1 MRRILVFDTTLRD
14 GEQSP
19 GFSMNVSEKATLAEQ
34 LAQLGVDII
43 EAGFP
48 AASNADFEAVRE
60 VARVVGARA
69 TVAGLCRA
77 KSQDIDR
84 AAEAL
89 KGAPRPRIHTFIAT
103 SDIHLQHKLRMTRE
117 AVLEAAVAAVR
128 HARRHTDDVEFSA
141 EDATRSDRDYLCR
154 VVEAVIK
161 AGARTV
167 NLPDTVG
174 HTVPWEY
181 GDLIREIL
189 RRVPGAADVV
199 LSVHCHNDLGLAV
212 ANSLEAVRAG
222 AGQVEC
228 TINGIGERAGNAALE
243 EIVMALKHRPEHFG
257 ADTGVRTEEIIPTS
271 SLLVEITGVPVQP
284 NKAVVG
290 SNAFAHESGI
300 HQHGVLA
307 KQETYEI
314 LKPESVGASGS
325 KLLLGK
331 HSGRHAFRRKLVE
344 LGVDLEEAEFEKAFE
359 RFKDL
364 ADRVKRVT
372 DEDLLALVGEAGE
385 PSASGP
391 FILEHLQFTSGTDI
405 VSHATVTMKVRNETV
420 MRSAWAYGPVEAA
433 CKAIDQACGMTGKLL
448 DYAVRA
454 TTAGKDAVGEVRVTV
469 EHEGR
474 RADGRASS
482 VNVVEASARAYAQ
495 ALNRLARG
503 LAAARAAAKTQHAQ
517 G

>member
-1 MRRILVFDTTLRD
+1 MDVVRIFDTTLRD

-19 GFSMNVSEKATLAEQ
+19 GFSMNVAEKVSLAEQ
-34 LAQLGVDII
+34 LAQLGVDVV
-43 EAGFP
+43 EGGFP
-48 AASNADFEAVRE
+48 IASNDDFEAVRQ
-60 VARVVGARA
+60 VAKAVAGRS
-69 TVAGLCRA
+69 TVAALCRT
-77 KSQDIDR
+77 KDQDIDR
-84 AAEAL
+84 AGEAF
-89 KGAPRPRIHTFIAT
+89 KGASRARIHTFIAT
-103 SDIHLQHKLRMTRE
+103 SDLHLQHKLKMTRDE
-117 AVLEAAVAAVR
+117 VVETAVAAIKR
-128 HARRHTDDVEFSA
+128 ARKFTDDVEFSA

-161 AGARTV
+161 AGATTV

-181 GDLIREIL
+181 AALIKDVL
-189 RRVPGAADVV
+189 TRVPGASNII

-212 ANSLEAVRAG
+212 ANSLEAIRAG

-243 EIVMALKHRPEHFG
+243 EIVMALKHRQADFG

-271 SLLVEITGVPVQP
+271 SMLVEITGVPVQP

-314 LKPESVGASGS
+314 LKPESVGANSR
-325 KLLLGK
+325 LHLGK
-331 HSGRHAFRRKLVE
+331 HSGRHAFRRKLVD
-344 LGVDLEEAEFEKAFE
+344 LDVDLDEASFEAAFLK
-359 RFKDL
+359 FKEL
-364 ADRVKRVT
+364 CDRVKNVT
-372 DEDLLALVGEAGE
+372 DDDIRQLVGGGEA
-385 PSASGP
+385 AHAGP

-405 VSHATVTMKVRNETV
+405 VSHATVTMKVYEETV
-420 MRSAWAYGPVEAA
+420 IRSAWAYGPIEAA
-433 CKAIDQACGMTGKLL
+433 CKAIDQACSMTGKLL
-448 DYAVRA
+448 DYTVKAVS
-454 TTAGKDAVGEVRVTV
+454 AGKDAVGEVRVTV

-474 RADGRASS
+474 KAEGRASS

-495 ALNRLARG
+495 ALIKLAKMTG
-503 LAAARAAAKTQHAQ
+503 KIVAGK
-517 G
+517 

>member
-1 MRRILVFDTTLRD
+1 MRRIIVFDTTLRD

-19 GFSMNVSEKATLAEQ
+19 GFSMNVSEKITLAEQ
-34 LAQLGVDII
+34 LAQLGVDVI

-48 AASNADFEAVRE
+48 IASNDDFEAVRQ
-60 VARVVGARA
+60 VAKAVGGRA

-77 KSQDIDR
+77 KDSDIDR
-84 AAEAL
+84 AGEAL
-89 KGAPRPRIHTFIAT
+89 KEASRRRIHTFIAT
-103 SDIHLQHKLRMTRE
+103 SDLHLQHKLKMSRE
-117 AVLEAAVAAVR
+117 AVLEAAVAAVQR
-128 HARRHTDDVEFSA
+128 ARKYTDDVEFSA

-161 AGARTV
+161 AGAKTI

-181 GDLIREIL
+181 ASIIKDVLA
-189 RRVPGAADVV
+189 RVPGAADVV

-228 TINGIGERAGNAALE
+228 TVNGIGERAGNAALE
-243 EIVMALKHRPEHFG
+243 EIVMALKHRPEHFQ

-300 HQHGVLA
+300 HQHGVLS

-314 LKPESVGASGS
+314 IKPESVGASGS
-325 KLLLGK
+325 RLHLGK
-331 HSGRHAFRRKLVE
+331 HSGRHAFRRKLVD
-344 LGVDLEEAEFEKAFE
+344 LGVDLDETTFEKAFAA
-359 RFKDL
+359 FKEV
-364 ADRVKRVT
+364 ADRQKTVS
-372 DEDLLALVGEAGE
+372 DDDLRSIVGLEADHG
-385 PSASGP
+385 PAGP

-405 VSHATVTMKVRNETV
+405 VSHATVTMKVNEETV
-420 MRSAWAYGPVEAA
+420 VRSAWAYGPVEAA
-433 CKAIDQACGMTGKLL
+433 CKAIDQAVGMSARLL
-448 DYAVRA
+448 DYIVKA
-454 TTAGKDAVGEVRVTV
+454 TTAGKDAMGEVSVKV
-469 EHEGR
+469 EFEGR
-474 RADGRASS
+474 KMEGRASS
-482 VNVVEASARAYAQ
+482 MNVIEGSARAYAQ
-495 ALNRLARG
+495 ALNKLVKAG
-503 LAAARAAAKTQHAQ
+503 VAKLKA
-517 G
+517 

>member
-1 MRRILVFDTTLRD
+1 MSRD
-14 GEQSP
+14 Q
-19 GFSMNVSEKATLAEQ
+19 
-34 LAQLGVDII
+34 
-43 EAGFP
+43 
-48 AASNADFEAVRE
+48 
-60 VARVVGARA
+60 VV
-69 TVAGLCRA
+69 
-77 KSQDIDR
+77 
-84 AAEAL
+84 
-89 KGAPRPRIHTFIAT
+89 
-103 SDIHLQHKLRMTRE
+103 
-117 AVLEAAVAAVR
+117 EAAVAAVR
-128 HARRHTDDVEFSA
+128 HARKYTDDVEFSA

-154 VVEAVIK
+154 VVEAVIR

-174 HTVPWEY
+174 NTVPWEY
-181 GDLIREIL
+181 AALMKDIL
-189 RRVPGAADVV
+189 TRVPGAADIV

-222 AGQVEC
+222 AGQIEC

-243 EIVMALKHRPEHFG
+243 EIVMALKHRQEHFQ
-257 ADTGVRTEEIIPTS
+257 ADTGIRTEEIIPTS

-300 HQHGVLA
+300 HQHGMLA

-314 LKPESVGASGS
+314 LRPESVGANSR
-325 KLLLGK
+325 LHLGK

-364 ADRVKRVT
+364 ADRQKTVS
-372 DEDLLALVGEAGE
+372 DEDLLHLAGE
-385 PSASGP
+385 GGDASHAGP

-405 VSHATVTMKVRNETV
+405 VSHATVTMKVREETV
-420 MRSAWAYGPVEAA
+420 MRSAWAYGPIEAA
-433 CKAIDQACGMTGKLL
+433 CKAIDQACVLTGKLL
-448 DYAVRA
+448 DYTVKAA
-454 TTAGKDAVGEVRVTV
+454 TAGKDAVGEVRVTV
-469 EHEGR
+469 EVEGR
-474 RADGRASS
+474 RADGRAAS

-503 LAAARAAAKTQHAQ
+503 NATSRKVAAEKK
-517 G
+517 

>member
-1 MRRILVFDTTLRD
+1 MRRIIVFDTTLRD

-19 GFSMNVSEKATLAEQ
+19 GFSMNVSEKVTLAEQ
-34 LAQLGVDII
+34 LAQLGVDVI

-48 AASNADFEAVRE
+48 IASNQDFEAVRE
-60 VARVVGARA
+60 VARAVGSRSA
-69 TVAGLCRA
+69 VAGLCRA
-77 KSQDIDR
+77 KALDIDR
-84 AAEAL
+84 AGEAL
-89 KGAPRPRIHTFIAT
+89 KGAGRPRIHTFIAT
-103 SDIHLQHKLRMTRE
+103 SDIHLQHKLKMTRE
-117 AVLEAAVAAVR
+117 EVLQAAAEAVR
-128 HARRHTDDVEFSA
+128 LARKYTDDVEFSA
-141 EDATRSDRDYLCR
+141 EDSTRSDRDYLCR

-181 GDLIREIL
+181 AAMMKDVLAK
-189 RRVPGAADVV
+189 VPGAAGIV

-212 ANSLEAVRAG
+212 ANSLEAIRAG

-228 TINGIGERAGNAALE
+228 TVNGIGERAGNAALE

-300 HQHGVLA
+300 HQHGVLS

-314 LKPESVGASGS
+314 IRPEAVGAASR
-325 KLLLGK
+325 LHLGK
-331 HSGRHAFRRKLVE
+331 HSGRHAFRRKLVD

-364 ADRVKRVT
+364 ADRAKVVS
-372 DEDLLALVGEAGE
+372 DEDLLALVGEETGAH
-385 PSASGP
+385 SSGP
-391 FILEHLQFTSGTDI
+391 YILEHLQFTSGTDI
-405 VSHATVTMKVRNETV
+405 VSHATVTIKVNDETV
-420 MRSAWAYGPVEAA
+420 LRSAWAYGPVEAA
-433 CKAIDQACGMTGKLL
+433 CKAIDAAAGVSGKLL
-448 DYAVRA
+448 DYTVKA
-454 TTAGKDAVGEVRVTV
+454 TSAGKDAVGEVRVTV
-469 EHEGR
+469 EVEGR
-474 RADGRASS
+474 KAEGRASS

-495 ALNRLARG
+495 ALNRLAR
-503 LAAARAAAKTQHAQ
+503 AAATVLRKR
-517 G
+517 